1 MAKGGKAGGGR
12 SGGTKSHGVKSH
24 GVKSHSHSHSHGHSH
39 GHSFGKSFNKGP
51 SIHHRH
57 SSYGRSRFGSS
68 RFGRSGFGSRRN
80 RYIGGRRY
88 RSYGYG
94 SSRDAVAYY
103 EQQMDQVYNS
113 SLAPVFI
120 NGSLTLYGKDSTI
133 TNQLNSFQP
142 AVLVQYQQVPN
153 LTQMMAQPIY
163 QEMAMAQYF
172 PNGIY
177 PDEVQL

>member
-1 MAKGGKAGGGR
+1 MAKGRGGRGGR
-12 SGGTKSHGVKSH
+12 S
-24 GVKSHSHSHSHGHSH
+24 HGH
-39 GHSFGKSFNKGP
+39 
-51 SIHHRH
+51 
-57 SSYGRSRFGSS
+57 RSRGFG
-68 RFGRSGFGSRRN
+68 GRGFGSRRG
-80 RYIGGRRY
+80 RTIGGRRV
-88 RSYGYG
+88 R
-94 SSRDAVAYY
+94 SRDAVAYY

-120 NGSLTLYGKDSTI
+120 KGSLTLYGKDSTI